1 MELSSLDIGLR
12 VKRKCEVCIF
22 IVVYILQVMVFSIF
36 NNKKVKNYVSF
47 YIFQV
52 LIKNEKKKKY
62 IKEKFI
68 IYLYLNYG
76 MLSFDY

>member
-36 NNKKVKNYVSF
+36 NKIKKFKNYVSF

-68 IYLYLNYG
+68 IYLYLNYD
-76 MLSFDY
+76 M